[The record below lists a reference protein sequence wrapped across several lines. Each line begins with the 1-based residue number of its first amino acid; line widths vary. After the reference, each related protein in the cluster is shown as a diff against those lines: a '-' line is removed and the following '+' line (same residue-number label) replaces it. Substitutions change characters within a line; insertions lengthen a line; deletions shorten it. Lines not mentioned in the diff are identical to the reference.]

1 MNAIA
6 AAPPGLS
13 KQRICLAMGQPR
25 HRCYPDRRQRVRP
38 TRSITAPVAARRLSV
53 EEDQVILDTL
63 HSERFVDDSPRQV
76 HAVLLGEGIVL
87 ASVATFYRRLSAVEE
102 SVPRRAQRPPQRR
115 VAPQLTASAVHQVWT
130 WDITKLPTLSRGV
143 YLNLYLILDL
153 YSRYVVG
160 WMVSRKEN
168 AGLAKH
174 LFAHALATHA
184 IDPDTLT
191 VHSDRGSPMTAH
203 TFTELLGAMG
213 VARSYSRP
221 RVSNDNP
228 YSESHFKTL
237 KYSASY
243 PGRFTDAEH
252 AREWLRSFVPHYH
265 DRPHEGL
272 ALFTPTDLFTAR
284 VSEVAARRQ
293 QALDAH
299 YAAYPQRYV
308 KGPPV
313 VALPP
318 TAVHIN
324 PDLALNARQI
334 LDTPGSL
341 RIEPTPVDADL
352 PEVVT

>member
-1 MNAIA
+1 MRAIA

-13 KQRICLAMGQPR
+13 KQQLCQALGQPR
-25 HRCYPDRRQRVRP
+25 HRCYLDRRRRVRP
-38 TRSITAPVAARRLSV
+38 TSATATALRRLSG
-53 EEDQVILDTL
+53 EQDQAVLDIL
-63 HSERFVDDSPRQV
+63 HSERFIDAGPRQIY
-76 HAVLLGEGIVL
+76 AQLLSEGAVL
-87 ASVATFYRRLSAVEE
+87 ASIATFYRRLRAAKE
-102 SVPRRAQRPPQRR
+102 STPRRAQRPPQRHA
-115 VAPQLTASAVHQVWT
+115 VPQLTATAVHQVWT
-130 WDITKLPTLSRGV
+130 WDITKLPTVSRGI

-174 LFAHALATHA
+174 LFAHTLAAHA
-184 IDPDTLT
+184 INPDTLT

-203 TFTELLGAMG
+203 TFAELLGTMG

-237 KYSASY
+237 KYTPGY

-252 AREWLRSFVPHYH
+252 ARGWVRSFVPHYH

-272 ALFTPTDLFTAR
+272 ALFTPADRFIGR
-284 VSEVAARRQ
+284 VSEVATRRQ
-293 QALDAH
+293 RALDAH

-308 KGPPV
+308 NGPPR

-318 TAVHIN
+318 AAVHIN
-324 PDLALNARQI
+324 PDLAINARQ
-334 LDTPGSL
+334 LLATPGSL
-341 RIEPTPVDADL
+341 RAVPTPVDADL

>member
-1 MNAIA
+1 MNALA
-6 AAPPGLS
+6 TAPPGLS
-13 KQRICLAMGQPR
+13 KQRICEALDQPR

-38 TRSITAPVAARRLSV
+38 TRTMVVPMAPRRLTA
-53 EEDQVILDTL
+53 EQDQALLDAL
-63 HSERFVDDSPRQV
+63 HSERFVDASPRQV
-76 HAVLLGEGIVL
+76 YARLLSEGTVL
-87 ASVATFYRRLSAVEE
+87 ASIATFYRRLRAAQESA
-102 SVPRRAQRPPQRR
+102 PRRAQRPPQRH
-115 VAPQLTASAVHQVWT
+115 VAPQLSASAVHQVWT

-174 LFAHALATHA
+174 LFAHTLAAHA

-203 TFTELLGAMG
+203 TFAELLGAMG

-237 KYSASY
+237 KYTADY

-272 ALFTPTDLFTAR
+272 ALFTPADLFTAR
-284 VSEVAARRQ
+284 VREVAARRQ

-308 KGPPV
+308 KGQPV
-313 VALPP
+313 VTLPP
-318 TAVHIN
+318 TTVHIN

-334 LDTPGSL
+334 LDIPGSL
-341 RIEPTPVDADL
+341 RTVPTPVDIVL

>member
-1 MNAIA
+1 M
-6 AAPPGLS
+6 
-13 KQRICLAMGQPR
+13 
-25 HRCYPDRRQRVRP
+25 
-38 TRSITAPVAARRLSV
+38 
-53 EEDQVILDTL
+53 
-63 HSERFVDDSPRQV
+63 
-76 HAVLLGEGIVL
+76 
-87 ASVATFYRRLSAVEE
+87 
-102 SVPRRAQRPPQRR
+102 
-115 VAPQLTASAVHQVWT
+115 
-130 WDITKLPTLSRGV
+130 
-143 YLNLYLILDL
+143 YLILDL

-174 LFAHALATHA
+174 LFAHTLAAHA

-203 TFTELLGAMG
+203 TFAELLAAMG

-237 KYSASY
+237 KYTPDY

-252 AREWLRSFVPHYH
+252 ARDWVRSFVPHYH

-272 ALFTPTDLFTAR
+272 ALFTPTDLFNGR
-284 VSEVAARRQ
+284 VDEVAARRQ

-299 YAAYPQRYV
+299 YAAHPQRYV
-308 KGPPV
+308 KGSPI

-318 TAVHIN
+318 TTVHIN
-324 PDLALNARQI
+324 PDLAITARQI
-334 LDTPGSL
+334 LDTPRSL
-341 RIEPTPVDADL
+341 RTAPTPVDTSL